1 MSDAFVRSVRKWL
14 DDAAA
19 ASRRAAESDACVI
32 ALVEIATAI
41 ADALRAGG
49 KVLICG
55 NGGSAA
61 DSQHIATELIVRLQA
76 ARPRRPLP
84 AIALTTDTSI
94 LTACSNDFSFD
105 DVFSRQVEALGQKG
119 DVFIGIS
126 TSGNSPNVVR
136 AFEAAAER
144 GMRRVFFGG
153 GKGGKCVALADLAF
167 LAPGTDTSHIQE
179 VQLQAYHAM
188 LFLVEELL
196 FGAIS

>member
-1 MSDAFVRSVRKWL
+1 MSDAFVRDVRKWL

-19 ASRRAAESDACVI
+19 ASRRTAESDACVI

-49 KVLICG
+49 KVLVCG

-105 DVFSRQVEALGQKG
+105 EVFSRQVEGLGNVPQ
-119 DVFIGIS
+119 
-126 TSGNSPNVVR
+126 SGS
-136 AFEAAAER
+136 
-144 GMRRVFFGG
+144 
-153 GKGGKCVALADLAF
+153 
-167 LAPGTDTSHIQE
+167 APTGRD
-179 VQLQAYHAM
+179 
-188 LFLVEELL
+188 
-196 FGAIS
+196 